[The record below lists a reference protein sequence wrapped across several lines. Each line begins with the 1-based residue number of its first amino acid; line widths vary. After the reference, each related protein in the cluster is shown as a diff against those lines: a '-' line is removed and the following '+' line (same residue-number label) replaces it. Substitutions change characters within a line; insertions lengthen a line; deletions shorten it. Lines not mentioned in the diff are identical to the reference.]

1 MKMRKAGIVVGFVL
15 MLLTA
20 GTGCSDRPR
29 ARQNDDPKLITFSSC
44 PGLPGPALPVSVSAI
59 TSDPSSLDGR
69 KLSVTGYFC
78 AGFELSGVFG
88 TQGCDAPAQ
97 SGLWVEGV
105 PVDLEFNGEK
115 VEIVGAFGSSRSG
128 HLGQWPG
135 TLCAQSIRLID
146 PEAAFKRLQTSG
158 VPGS

>member
-1 MKMRKAGIVVGFVL
+1 MKMCEAGFSWGL
-15 MLLTA
+15 ALLLLTA
-20 GTGCSDRPR
+20 GTGCSDRPE
-29 ARQNDDPKLITFSSC
+29 ARHRDDTKLLTFSSC

-59 TSDPSSLDGR
+59 TSDRSSLDR
-69 KLSVTGYFC
+69 TKLSVTGYFC
-78 AGFELSGVFG
+78 TGFELSGVFG

-105 PVDLEFNGEK
+105 PADLEFNGEK
-115 VEIVGAFGSSRSG
+115 VEIVGAFDSSRGG

-135 TLCAQSIRLID
+135 TLCAQSVRLID
-146 PEAAFKRLQTSG
+146 SEAEFKHLQTSG

>member
-1 MKMRKAGIVVGFVL
+1 MKMREAGCFLAFAL

-20 GTGCSDRPR
+20 GTGCSDRPE
-29 ARQNDDPKLITFSSC
+29 ALHKDDPKLLTFSSC
-44 PGLPGPALPVSVSAI
+44 PGLPGPALPVPVSAI

-78 AGFELSGVFG
+78 TGFELSGVFG

-97 SGLWVEGV
+97 SGLWVDGV
-105 PVDLEFNGEK
+105 PADFQFNGEK
-115 VEIVGAFGSSRSG
+115 VEVVGAFDSSRSG

-146 PEAAFKRLQTSG
+146 PEAGFKHLETSG